1 MTGRLRHPNACDNM
15 NHRRA
20 NAPVG
25 HCPKCGGVVND
36 SVRTQSCS
44 EVEHAAARRRQ
55 AVFCVHCGMQLIMS
69 R

>member
-1 MTGRLRHPNACDNM
+1 MNGRNVKREPCENM

-25 HCPKCGGVVND
+25 HCPQCGGVVNE
-36 SVRTQSCS
+36 SIRAAPCS
-44 EVEHAAARRRQ
+44 ETDHAAARRRQ
-55 AVFCVHCGMQLIMS
+55 IVFCVHCGGQLIFG